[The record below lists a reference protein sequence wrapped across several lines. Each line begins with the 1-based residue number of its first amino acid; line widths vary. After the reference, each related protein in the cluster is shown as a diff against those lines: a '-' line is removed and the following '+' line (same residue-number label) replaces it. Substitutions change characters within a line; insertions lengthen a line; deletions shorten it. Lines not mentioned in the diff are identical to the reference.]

1 MLKNEARPLSYTKHE
16 NQLNLKNLKV
26 RPGTVKFLE
35 ETIGSNLT
43 VIGLSSVLWGRGS
56 EWGFRADGVA
66 IGRRNDFQK
75 WLWSQ
80 RQKFKSAGI
89 LQMTNRPVDSIC
101 SLSYRELPSTMTSP
115 I

>member
-43 VIGLSSVLWGRGS
+43 VIGLSSVLW
-56 EWGFRADGVA
+56 
-66 IGRRNDFQK
+66 
-75 WLWSQ
+75 
-80 RQKFKSAGI
+80 
-89 LQMTNRPVDSIC
+89 T
-101 SLSYRELPSTMTSP
+101 
-115 I
+115 